1 MAQRTQAIRGVA
13 LLDRS
18 VIESG
23 APLVMSKT
31 TRASSVATSR
41 RAERLVAA
49 RRKELAASDD
59 EFFAGVGGVAQ
70 AIDALRKA
78 LSKLNSAL
86 DARQYEKASALGY
99 EEVASEFVFLQR
111 TLGGLQGAC
120 LHKEALVQGLVFEL
134 RCPYEDLLP
143 KVDALLAS
151 ARPINRKQRIANRKK
166 AAPRIRAA
174 IEALTKKFG
183 NDAETRTVRPRRRRG
198 RT

>member
-1 MAQRTQAIRGVA
+1 
-13 LLDRS
+13 
-18 VIESG
+18 
-23 APLVMSKT
+23 MSKNAP
-31 TRASSVATSR
+31 RSSSAATSR
-41 RAERLVAA
+41 KAEQLVAS
-49 RRKELAASDD
+49 RRRELAALDD
-59 EFFAGVGGVAQ
+59 GFFAEVVGVAQ

-78 LSKLNSAL
+78 LSKLSSAL
-86 DARQYEKASALGY
+86 DARQYEKASELGY

-120 LHKEALVQGLVFEL
+120 LEKERLVQDLAFAL
-134 RCPYEDLLP
+134 RCPYEDVLP

-174 IEALTKKFG
+174 IDALTKNFG
-183 NDAETRTVRPRRRRG
+183 NDAASRTVRPRRRRG

>member
-78 LSKLNSAL
+78 LSKLSSAL
-86 DARQYEKASALGY
+86 DGRQYEQASALGY
-99 EEVASEFVFLQR
+99 EAVASEFVFL
-111 TLGGLQGAC
+111 
-120 LHKEALVQGLVFEL
+120 
-134 RCPYEDLLP
+134 
-143 KVDALLAS
+143 
-151 ARPINRKQRIANRKK
+151 
-166 AAPRIRAA
+166 
-174 IEALTKKFG
+174 
-183 NDAETRTVRPRRRRG
+183 
-198 RT
+198 

>member
-1 MAQRTQAIRGVA
+1 M
-13 LLDRS
+13 
-18 VIESG
+18 
-23 APLVMSKT
+23 
-31 TRASSVATSR
+31 
-41 RAERLVAA
+41 
-49 RRKELAASDD
+49 DD
-59 EFFAGVGGVAQ
+59 EFFAEVVGVAQ

-78 LSKLNSAL
+78 LSKLSSAL

-120 LHKEALVQGLVFEL
+120 LHKEGLVQDLAFVL
-134 RCPYEDLLP
+134 RCPYEDVLP

-151 ARPINRKQRIANRKK
+151 ARPIDRKQRIANRKK

-174 IEALTKKFG
+174 IEALTKKFD
-183 NDAETRTVRPRRRRG
+183 NDAETRTVHPRRRRG